1 MAQYLENKYRVGDR
15 IMATY
20 IVDKDNVTSVEA
32 SGVTKPSD
40 RHFRNA
46 WILNSDKDVIIENM
60 AAAKIL
66 MRDKIRDAR
75 SGLLAALDVEY
86 MKALEAGNS
95 SAQAEAKN
103 KKQALRDAPA
113 ASDIADARTISQ
125 LKAAW
130 PTSILG
136 SSPF

>member
-1 MAQYLENKYRVGDR
+1 
-15 IMATY
+15 MATY

-46 WILNSDKDVIIENM
+46 WILNSDKDVITENM

-103 KKQALRDAPA
+103 KNQALRDAPA

>member
-1 MAQYLENKYRVGDR
+1 
-15 IMATY
+15 MATY

-46 WILNSDKDVIIENM
+46 WILNSDKDVITENM

-103 KKQALRDAPA
+103 KQQA
-113 ASDIADARTISQ
+113 
-125 LKAAW
+125 
-130 PTSILG
+130 
-136 SSPF
+136 

>member
-46 WILNSDKDVIIENM
+46 WILNSDKDVITENM

-95 SAQAEAKN
+95 SAQTEAKN

-136 SSPF
+136 TSPF